1 MRGGPV
7 CYTGNNNIVGIFTAK
22 DSIYGY
28 VIPIE
33 SLLEKFEQQNLIA
46 KPSAARRIQE
56 KK

>member
-22 DSIYGY
+22 DSTYGY